1 MRPSAQESRRAAES
15 APGASGEL
23 GRGGRASPNPS
34 FYESDFDDDDGG
46 DELEEENFPSET
58 VPRPQTF
65 PIVHEPTS
73 ASSPADTPPKPKRTR
88 QLTTPYQAAV
98 RPSGGRR
105 LEHGQMAECA
115 HRVEDRDRLVPERVV
130 FNYER

>member
-15 APGASGEL
+15 APGASSEL

-98 RPSGGRR
+98 
-105 LEHGQMAECA
+105 LHDLLAEVCRILA
-115 HRVEDRDRLVPERVV
+115 
-130 FNYER
+130 YQ